1 MRTRKKGACWI
12 LMLGLAAALA
22 GARAGWAAATLEAH
36 DGQGNPAAA
45 REIKP
50 VVAAQGLPFQ
60 PVVTVMILVCCAL
73 VMPMIPA
80 LGHFYGGMVR
90 RKNVLSAF
98 QQSFILL
105 GVIATQWLL
114 AGYSLAFGGDFFG
127 GFCGGWQWFGLTG
140 VGLDPNPAVAPLIP
154 HQLFMLFQM
163 MVAVFSAA
171 LIAGAIAE
179 RVKFS
184 SYLVF
189 MLLWSTFV
197 YDPVAHWVW
206 GPDGWIKKLGALDF
220 AGGLVVHLT
229 SGLTALCCVMVVG
242 KRKGL
247 DHEDLHPH
255 NLTLTAIGTG
265 LLWYGWQGLNAGQA
279 RGVNGAAV
287 AAFVSTNLAGAAAIV
302 SWSILEYLQKRKVT
316 VLGAC
321 TGAIA
326 GLVAVSPAAG
336 YVDPLGAFA
345 IGFLVAPLCYF
356 AILIKGK
363 LGYDDSLDVF
373 GVHGLGGL
381 AGVLMLGFVAA
392 PSLTGGAGGLF
403 AGNADLL
410 LAQAIAV
417 VAVAGYT
424 VVVSLLLLVAID
436 RFIGFRVT
444 AEEEDLGLD
453 LTQHGQRGYLMGEG
467 ELIGVEA

>member
-1 MRTRKKGACWI
+1 
-12 LMLGLAAALA
+12 
-22 GARAGWAAATLEAH
+22 
-36 DGQGNPAAA
+36 
-45 REIKP
+45 
-50 VVAAQGLPFQ
+50 
-60 PVVTVMILVCCAL
+60 
-73 VMPMIPA
+73 MIPA

-105 GVIATQWLL
+105 GVIALQWLL
-114 AGYSLAFGGDFFG
+114 VGYSLAFDGDILG
-127 GFCGGWQWFGLTG
+127 GFCGGWQWFGLSG

-171 LIAGAIAE
+171 LISGAIVE

-189 MLLWSTFV
+189 TVLWSTLV

-229 SGLTALCCVMVVG
+229 SGLAALCCVLVVG

-255 NLTLTAIGTG
+255 NLTLTALGHRAVVVRLAG
-265 LLWYGWQGLNAGQA
+265 AQRRAGAGANA
-279 RGVNGAAV
+279 AAV
-287 AAFVSTNLAGAAAIV
+287 AAFVATNLAGAAAIV
-302 SWSILEYLQKRKVT
+302 SWSLLEYLLKRRVT

-336 YVDPLGAFA
+336 YVSPLGAFA
-345 IGFLVAPLCYF
+345 IGFMVAPLCYF
-356 AILIKGK
+356 AIVIKGK

-373 GVHGLGGL
+373 GVHGVGGL

-392 PSLTGGAGGLF
+392 PSLTGGSGGLL
-403 AGNADLL
+403 AGNIDLL
-410 LAQAIAV
+410 LAQAIAI
-417 VAVAGYT
+417 VAVAIYT
-424 VVVSLLLLVAID
+424 VVVTTAAAGRHRPVA
-436 RFIGFRVT
+436 RPASHAPKRKTSASTSPST
-444 AEEEDLGLD
+444 ASAG
-453 LTQHGQRGYLMGEG
+453 T
-467 ELIGVEA
+467 